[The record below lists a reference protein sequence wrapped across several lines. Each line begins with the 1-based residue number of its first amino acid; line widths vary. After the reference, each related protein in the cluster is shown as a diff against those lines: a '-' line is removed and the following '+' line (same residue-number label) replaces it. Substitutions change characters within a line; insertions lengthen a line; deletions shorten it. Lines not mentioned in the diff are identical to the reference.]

1 MIENVGAQVQKA
13 IAEGRRVQE
22 AVQQITLK
30 ALTERQ
36 LDFAAMRKV
45 TREAIDAVRESATAQ
60 GEGMKDAAKQ
70 AVAGVDDALAKAA
83 EALKLS
89 LQEAGG
95 RMEKF
100 SSEDLTKARKDLAD
114 TEKMFIDTLSG
125 AAHTAQGAARAT
137 FEDLARHAQ
146 ASGTAIGRQ
155 LRESAALS
163 GQVSDA
169 ARAQFRA
176 GMEAAATSGAI
187 FARAAAGV
195 LAGLAEAIDPKH
207 KTDKKP

>member
-1 MIENVGAQVQKA
+1 MDLGKEVEGA
-13 IAEGRRVQE
+13 IREGRRVQE
-22 AVQQITLK
+22 AVQEITLK
-30 ALTERQ
+30 ALTQRE

-45 TREAIDAVRESATAQ
+45 TREAIDAVRDAATTQ

-70 AVAGVDDALAKAA
+70 AVAGVDQALAKAA

-89 LQEAGG
+89 LQEAGS
-95 RMEKF
+95 RVEKF
-100 SSEDLTKARKDLAD
+100 SSEDLSKARSDLAD
-114 TEKMFIDTLSG
+114 VEKMFVDTLSG
-125 AAHTAQGAARAT
+125 AARSAQGAARAT

-146 ASGTAIGRQ
+146 ASGTAVGRQ

-163 GQVSDA
+163 GQVADA
-169 ARAQFRA
+169 ARVQFRA

-207 KTDKKP
+207 KKP

>member
-1 MIENVGAQVQKA
+1 MIDNVGEQVQKA
-13 IAEGRRVQE
+13 MAEGRRVQE

-45 TREAIDAVRESATAQ
+45 TGEAIDAVREAATTH
-60 GEGMKDAAKQ
+60 GDGMKDAAKQ
-70 AVAGVDDALAKAA
+70 AIAGVDQALARAA

-95 RMEKF
+95 RIEKF
-100 SSEDLTKARKDLAD
+100 SSEDLAKARQDLAG
-114 TEKMFIDTLSG
+114 TEKMFVDALSG
-125 AAHTAQGAARAT
+125 AARTAQGAARAT

-146 ASGTAIGRQ
+146 ASGTAVGRQ
-155 LRESAALS
+155 LRESAAAS
-163 GQVSDA
+163 GQVADA

-176 GMEAAATSGAI
+176 GMEAAATSGAL

-207 KTDKKP
+207 KKP